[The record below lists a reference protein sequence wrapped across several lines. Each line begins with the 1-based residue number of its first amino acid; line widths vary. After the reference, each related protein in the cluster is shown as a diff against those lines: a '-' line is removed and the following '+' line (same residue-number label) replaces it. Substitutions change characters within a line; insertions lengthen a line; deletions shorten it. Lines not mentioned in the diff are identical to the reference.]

1 MARAGWNKAKKTYSL
16 NRVISELKR
25 IYTSFD
31 KENVLG
37 TTDKQ
42 EM

>member
-25 IYTSFD
+25 IYVSFE
-31 KENVLG
+31 KESDPG
-37 TTDKQ
+37 IHKQ
-42 EM
+42 ET